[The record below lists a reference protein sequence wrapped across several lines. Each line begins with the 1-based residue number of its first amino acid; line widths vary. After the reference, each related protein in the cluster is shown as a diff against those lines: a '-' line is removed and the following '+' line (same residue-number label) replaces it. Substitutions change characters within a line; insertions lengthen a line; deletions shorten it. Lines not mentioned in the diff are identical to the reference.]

1 VDKSDFVRHIYKLAN
16 ILPKNLKIRKM
27 KTKLLILNLFI
38 IVLFY
43 SCKEPN
49 VSFEVAQPENVK
61 KQNKFSRNIIGTY
74 YNLENKTELIIGE
87 NYIFKK
93 MKTEDTLKISE
104 LDKNE
109 IIKNDTLYKLNTKE
123 KYKIRKI
130 TDSLFTD
137 YVFSDTIFNLK
148 KNNILKKYKGYYF
161 LNKEI
166 EKSGFWEVEKL
177 NLKNGILKINGIET
191 ENEIRL
197 LEIITETKRDTL
209 KHFSVKPTKKQ
220 FKEFI
225 KKNGFKEGEIY
236 LKK

>member
-1 VDKSDFVRHIYKLAN
+1 
-16 ILPKNLKIRKM
+16 M

-197 LEIITETKRDTL
+197 LETITETKRDTL